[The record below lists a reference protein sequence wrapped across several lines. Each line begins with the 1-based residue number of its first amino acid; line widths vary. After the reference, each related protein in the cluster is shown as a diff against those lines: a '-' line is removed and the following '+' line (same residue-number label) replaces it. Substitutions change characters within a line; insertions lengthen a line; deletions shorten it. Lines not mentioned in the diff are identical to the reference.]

1 MTLVSVS
8 TTSVE
13 ASKSVGKS
21 LIYCHLS
28 IAYLL
33 TKTGWKLYCDPIL
46 MFIIKTAKMGS
57 CWRPLKC
64 HRTFTCIGCVRVC
77 VVWFSKKNAGVF
89 WKQRVCGFCS
99 DFWTIACTNRKF
111 SCAATGFQ
119 SAAVNLPAAILLSLW
134 SVFSTVISYKLS
146 NLKSSSITYID
157 TMQYKANTSGAG
169 NYMYWLILTSVL
181 PP

>member
-1 MTLVSVS
+1 M
-8 TTSVE
+8 
-13 ASKSVGKS
+13 
-21 LIYCHLS
+21 
-28 IAYLL
+28 L

-146 NLKSSSITYID
+146 NLKSSSITL
-157 TMQYKANTSGAG
+157 TQCNTKQTHQWQGITCTG
-169 NYMYWLILTSVL
+169 WFEHQCYHLKL
-181 PP
+181 PTGMRFRLPD